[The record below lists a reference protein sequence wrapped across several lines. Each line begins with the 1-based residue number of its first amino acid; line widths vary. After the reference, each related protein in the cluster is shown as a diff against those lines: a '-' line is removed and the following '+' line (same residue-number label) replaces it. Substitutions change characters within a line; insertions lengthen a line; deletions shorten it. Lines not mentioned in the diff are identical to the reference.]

1 VSPCPLRNWG
11 TIRPGRMSVSFSGNL
26 PARMRRRKTAARRAL
41 ESISVAPWVASGVG
55 RSMFPSPPK
64 PRAQPTQEG
73 RNQESSN
80 WYQHLWLR
88 PQPATSTFEEESSHD
103 DGSPDPHVGNKGS
116 QHDEDCSHYPLDHE
130 RKRIR
135 ECGLVACLQSVWKN
149 VGGLRSK
156 RTEQTKYRCPA
167 LSQCVR
173 VRNYFYWQARLPVGP
188 ERWLWHRVRTRRPRE
203 LQGSG
208 TQRPPC

>member
-1 VSPCPLRNWG
+1 MSSCPLRNWG

-156 RTEQTKYRCPA
+156 RTEQRNTG
-167 LSQCVR
+167 VR
-173 VRNYFYWQARLPVGP
+173 PSRSVY
-188 ERWLWHRVRTRRPRE
+188 E
-203 LQGSG
+203 SG
-208 TQRPPC
+208 TTSTGKPGDRRAHSERRSGPKARRVFAHQR